1 MRVVGSLLRSAAA
14 WIAAM
19 VLLLTAAGVSS
30 SIPQS
35 GRKRD
40 TSPRQYEPAKPKS
53 PPTETTGDTT
63 PADPLR
69 PRVVDQS
76 TPPQS
81 PPQPKDAEPDDT
93 DEDTLRIQTQLVA
106 VPFAVVDKRNRYI
119 NDLTVQDIQILEN
132 GKLQEIFSFTREQDL
147 PLTFALVFDISGSQQ
162 YSIAEQRAA
171 AKIFLRETLRPDK
184 DLAGVVTFRRDIE
197 LRQKLTSNL
206 AALERAVDDVRFESA
221 GYVYGG
227 TPPLDPSITG
237 TSLYDAVY
245 VVSSEMLPREAGRR
259 VIILLTDG
267 EDTTSRY
274 KLDDAVDMAL
284 RSDVQVYAVGIP
296 GGVPN
301 GFGGVTLTGLDRR
314 TLERLCE
321 ATGGRAFFPRNPADY
336 VSAFQQIETDLRQQY
351 ILTYV
356 PLDPTR
362 DGRFR
367 SITIKIL
374 RAGEAKNWRVF
385 ARKGYYAK

>member
-1 MRVVGSLLRSAAA
+1 MVCAQGLRWLVGVLVVVAA
-14 WIAAM
+14 
-19 VLLLTAAGVSS
+19 LGAGWASS
-30 SIPQS
+30 SAQS
-35 GRKRD
+35 GRKRE
-40 TSPRQYEPAKPKS
+40 TPPRRYEPPKPKS
-53 PPTETTGDTT
+53 EPPAEPSTT
-63 PADPLR
+63 PPAEPAR
-69 PRVVDQS
+69 PRVV
-76 TPPQS
+76 TPPEETGVPASQ
-81 PPQPKDAEPDDT
+81 A
-93 DEDTLRIQTQLVA
+93 EDTLNIQTQLVS

-119 NDLTVQDIQILEN
+119 NNLTAQDIQVLEN
-132 GKLQEIFSFTREQDL
+132 GKPQEIFSFTRESDL

-171 AKIFLRETLRPDK
+171 AKAFLRQVLRPEK

-197 LRQKLTSNL
+197 MRQKLTNNL
-206 AALERAVDDVRFESA
+206 AALERAIDDVRFESG

-237 TSLYDAVY
+237 TSLFDTVY

-274 KLDDAVDMAL
+274 KLSEAIDMAL

-301 GFGGVTLTGLDRR
+301 GFGGVTVTGLDRR

-321 ATGGRAFFPRNPADY
+321 STGGRAFFPRSPAEY
-336 VSAFQQIETDLRQQY
+336 AAAFQQIETDLRYQY
-351 ILTYV
+351 IVTYS
-356 PLDPTR
+356 PSNPSR
-362 DGRFR
+362 DGSFR
-367 SITIKIL
+367 TIAVKIT
-374 RAGEAKNWRVF
+374 RPGEAKEWRVF

>member
-1 MRVVGSLLRSAAA
+1 MVCSSLRHSVA
-14 WIAAM
+14 WLVAV
-19 VLLLTAAGVSS
+19 VLLLTAAWSS
-30 SIPQS
+30 SVAQS
-35 GRKRD
+35 GRKRE
-40 TSPRQYEPAKPKS
+40 TAPRQYEPAKPKS
-53 PPTETTGDTT
+53 PPPSETQEPPAT
-63 PADPLR
+63 PSR
-69 PRVVDQS
+69 PRTVGQPDA
-76 TPPQS
+76 PQS
-81 PPQPKDAEPDDT
+81 DAPRNDDSEPDDT
-93 DEDTLRIQTQLVA
+93 DENTLRIQTQLVT

-119 NDLTVQDIQILEN
+119 NDLTAQDVQVLEN
-132 GKLQEIFSFTREQDL
+132 GKPQEIFSFTREHDL

-162 YSIAEQRAA
+162 YSIAEQRLA
-171 AKIFLRETLRPDK
+171 AKTFLRQTIRPEK

-197 LRQKLTSNL
+197 VRQKLTSNL
-206 AALERAVDDVRFESA
+206 AALERAVDDVRFESG

-245 VVSSEMLPREAGRR
+245 VISSEMLPREAGRR

-274 KLDDAVDMAL
+274 KLNDAIDMAL

-301 GFGGVTLTGLDRR
+301 GFGGVTITGIDRR

-321 ATGGRAFFPRNPADY
+321 ATGGRAFFPRSPADY
-336 VSAFQQIETDLRQQY
+336 VAAFQQIETDLRQQY

-356 PLDPTR
+356 PSDATR
-362 DGRFR
+362 DGSFR

-374 RAGEAKNWRVF
+374 RSGEAKDWRIF
-385 ARKGYYAK
+385 TRKGYYAK